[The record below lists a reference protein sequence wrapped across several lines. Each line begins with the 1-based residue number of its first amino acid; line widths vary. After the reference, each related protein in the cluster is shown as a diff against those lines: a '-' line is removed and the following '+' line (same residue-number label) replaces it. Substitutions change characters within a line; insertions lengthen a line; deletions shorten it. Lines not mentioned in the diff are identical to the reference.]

1 MSNSSSSTI
10 VLERTRP
17 VVMGHRG
24 MIASAHGLASMAG
37 IDVLRNG
44 GNAVDAA
51 IAVNAALNVT
61 QPGACGIGGDLFAL
75 VYMARERKVRF
86 LNGSG
91 RSPAKAS
98 IEQLREEG
106 HAHMPQRG
114 IRSVT
119 VPGCV
124 DAWFTLHEA
133 YGTRPMDELLKAA
146 IELAREGFPI
156 SHNMASSISD
166 TAASLNPHSSWLETF
181 CPGGR
186 PPRPGERFRQPDLA
200 SSLEEIARHGRDAF
214 YRGRIAEAIVA
225 LSREL
230 GGWFEADD
238 LASHRSDWGEPIATE
253 YRGYTI
259 FETPPNTQGLA
270 VLVGLN
276 IMDGWPQG
284 EWDWDDPARH
294 HHTIEAKRL
303 AYAERD
309 AHVADPAF
317 YRAPLERLLSKEY
330 AAALREKIRPDQA
343 APFGPARGH
352 GGGTTYFAV
361 ADAEGNLV
369 SCVQSLYKG
378 FGALVVPRGTG
389 ISLHNRGGYFSLDP
403 EHPNALAPR
412 KRPFHTLIASM
423 AFKGVE
429 PVLVFGTMGGDG
441 QPQTHMQVFAN
452 IFEYGMDIQQAIEAP
467 RWAHDVTNPLAPS
480 NELLLEAR
488 FGEAFR
494 GALERLGHRPR
505 LAARWDSR
513 MGHAQ
518 GILVGSGTYMGGA
531 DPRGDGYALGW

>member
-1 MSNSSSSTI
+1 MSGSSRPEFA
-10 VLERTRP
+10 LERSRP

-24 MIASAHGLASMAG
+24 MVASAHGLASMAG
-37 IDVLRNG
+37 IDVLRSG

-75 VYMARERKVRF
+75 VYMAREGKVRF

-98 IEQLREEG
+98 IEQLRAEG
-106 HAHMPQRG
+106 HGHMPQRG

-124 DAWFTLHEA
+124 DAWFSLLEA
-133 YGTRPMDELLKAA
+133 YGTRPMDELLRHA
-146 IELAREGFPI
+146 IALARDGFPI
-156 SHNMASSISD
+156 SHGMSQAIEQ
-166 TAASLNPHSSWLETF
+166 TAQNLAPHSSWLEVF

-186 PPRPGERFRQPDLA
+186 APSPGERFCQPDLA
-200 SSLEEIARHGRDAF
+200 SSFEDIAHKGRDAF
-214 YRGRIAEAIVA
+214 YQGRIAEAIVR
-225 LSREL
+225 LSHDLR
-230 GGWFEADD
+230 GWFEPED

-253 YRGYTI
+253 FRGYTVY
-259 FETPPNTQGLA
+259 ETPPNTQGMAALIS
-270 VLVGLN
+270 LN
-276 IMDGWPQG
+276 IMDGWSLDR
-284 EWDWDDPARH
+284 WSWSDPDRVH
-294 HHTIEAKRL
+294 HLVEAKRL
-303 AYAERD
+303 AYRERD

-330 AAALREKIRPDQA
+330 AAELRATIDPGRA
-343 APFGPARGH
+343 APFGPARFH

-361 ADAEGNLV
+361 ADGEGNLV

-378 FGALVVPRGTG
+378 FGALVVPSGTG
-389 ISLHNRGGYFSLDP
+389 ISLHNRGGYFSLDQK
-403 EHPNALAPR
+403 HPNALAPR

-429 PVLVFGTMGGDG
+429 PALVFGTMGGDG
-441 QPQTHMQVFAN
+441 QPQTHLQVFSN
-452 IFEYGMDIQQAIEAP
+452 IFDYGLDIQTAIEAP
-467 RWAHDVTNPLAPS
+467 RWAHDVTDPLAPS

-488 FGEAFR
+488 FDN
-494 GALERLGHRPR
+494 ALIEELKRRGHRPKR
-505 LAARWDSR
+505 TTTWDSR

-518 GILVGSGTYMGGA
+518 GIQISDGTYMGGA
-531 DPRGDGYALGW
+531 DPRGDGYALAW